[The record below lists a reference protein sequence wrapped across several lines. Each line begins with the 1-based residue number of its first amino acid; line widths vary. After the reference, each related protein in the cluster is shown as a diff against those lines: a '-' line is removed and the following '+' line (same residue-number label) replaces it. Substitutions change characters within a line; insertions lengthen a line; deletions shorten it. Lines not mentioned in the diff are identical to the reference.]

1 MCLIIIIIII
11 AKKPKSLLEKYCQEV
26 NKNNLD
32 VNLAYL
38 KKISRPVANYEL
50 IRSALDSNKLQA
62 KKSIK
67 KDDDEAS
74 VFTEED
80 FKNFEKSYFN
90 KKN

>member
-1 MCLIIIIIII
+1 M
-11 AKKPKSLLEKYCQEV
+11 

-32 VNLAYL
+32 ANLAYL

-67 KDDDEAS
+67 KDDDNDEAS

-90 KKN
+90 KK